1 MKNWVN
7 YDRREFIKVFT
18 ATPILAATKNQAV
31 LDGTRE
37 NCEFCGRP
45 TNINV
50 QHPVYKADFPE
61 GAWYTCEFALQ
72 DFLAKMVPGTR
83 ATNT

>member
-1 MKNWVN
+1 MN
-7 YDRREFIKVFT
+7 RRGF
-18 ATPILAATKNQAV
+18 LASVVPLMAMAKNQAV

-45 TNINV
+45 TNVNV

-61 GAWYTCEFALQ
+61 GAWVTCEFAIQ
-72 DFLAKMVPGTR
+72 DYLATKVPGTR
-83 ATNT
+83 VRAE